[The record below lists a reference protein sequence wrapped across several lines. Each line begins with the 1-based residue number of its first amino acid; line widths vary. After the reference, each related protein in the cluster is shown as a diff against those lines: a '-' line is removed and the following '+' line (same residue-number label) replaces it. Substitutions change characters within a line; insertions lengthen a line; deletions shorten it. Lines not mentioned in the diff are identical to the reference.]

1 MRNEEL
7 TAVFLS
13 EDYVFENDG
22 PETRSVVITVRL
34 PNRETLRCRGLAA
47 DGSFSKGLQ
56 YRLFGHYSNH
66 AKYGRQFAFNSF
78 VEETPLD
85 PEAVVSYLM
94 QCRGPERGSIS
105 MRVAEALVEKYGVDA
120 VQRLIDNPAEAAEGI
135 KLWDA
140 TKAGIAAKILG
151 TQRLTQRTKIDLIQL
166 FDGFKFPKKTVDAAI
181 RKFGAAASSEI
192 RQNPFLLCS
201 FRGIGFKLA
210 DQLYCSLCREKYG
223 NDSEKLAEAMAGPFR
238 QMHALWDTVS
248 TETRSTGSTW
258 HATLHMVGRLNGL
271 IGPRANAKQAIED
284 AEREAILRLS
294 PCQKFIALESA
305 ASHELDIAMAVGNA
319 KMSGSLE
326 WPTIA
331 DIARQA
337 PDGKPLSGHQLAAIE
352 IATSQRY
359 GCLQGSP
366 GVGKTFSVACIVK
379 AIMEQHGI
387 ENVGVAAPTGKA
399 AVRMTQAM
407 VSNGVHVQ
415 ACTIHRMLQV
425 KTGGEG
431 GGWSFHHNAK
441 NPLPFRFLVIDESSM
456 IDTDLMAALLRACS
470 VQCHILLVGDS
481 NQLPPVGHG
490 RPFLDLQEVLPTG
503 RLTEIRRNSGL
514 IVQCCA
520 SIRDDRKFLSVPQ
533 MDLDRGDNLI
543 LVNSPDEDSIRTV
556 ERLLDGAQRLTNNV
570 VDDVQILCAKNDR
583 RVELNK
589 MLQELLNG
597 NKTQV
602 KGNPFRVGDKIVC
615 VKNGAYPDAHDKLQ
629 THFVANG
636 ELGSVREINPGRM
649 VVLLQD
655 PIREVIVTYS
665 AASTEGQ
672 PAEGEQARGA
682 VGDWDL
688 GYCLSGHRSQGSQW
702 PWVIVLIDRAGAM
715 VQSRNWTYTVISR
728 AERATFVVG
737 TAATIDQ
744 SMRRDGLTGRV
755 TLLVDDIR
763 RISGARRRLTVD
775 EVFSGA
781 VT

>member
-47 DGSFSKGLQ
+47 DGSFSKGIQ

-85 PEAVVSYLM
+85 PEAVVSYLT

-105 MRVAEALVEKYGVDA
+105 TRVAEALVEKYGVNAID
-120 VQRLIDNPAEAAEGI
+120 RLVDNPVEAAEGI

-166 FDGFKFPKKTVDAAI
+166 LDGFKFPKKTVDAAI

-210 DQLYCSLCREKYG
+210 DQLFCSLCREKYG
-223 NDSEKLAEAMAGPFR
+223 NDSEKLAQAMAGPFR
-238 QMHALWDTVS
+238 QMHALFDTVS

-258 HATLHMVGRLNGL
+258 HATPYMTGKLHGL
-271 IGPRANAKQAIED
+271 IGTRTNAALAIQD
-284 AEREAILRLS
+284 GQREGILRLS
-294 PCQKFIALESA
+294 NCGKWIALESSA
-305 ASHELDIAMAVGNA
+305 AHEQDIACAVGHA
-319 KMSGSLE
+319 KLSGSLE

-331 DIARQA
+331 EVAAQA
-337 PDGKPLSGHQLAAIE
+337 PPEKPLSGHQLAAIE
-352 IATSQRY
+352 IALSQRY

-379 AIMEQHGI
+379 AIMEQHGM

-407 VSNGVHVQ
+407 VSNGVPVQ

-514 IVQCCA
+514 IVRCCA
-520 SIRDDRKFLSVPQ
+520 AIRDEQKFLSVPA
-533 MDLDRGDNLI
+533 MDLERGENLV
-543 LVNSPDEDSIRTV
+543 LVNSADEDSVLTV
-556 ERLLDGAQRLTNNV
+556 ESLLEGAQRLTANV
-570 VDDVQILCAKNDR
+570 IDDVQILCAKNDR

-589 MLQELLNG
+589 VLQELLNPHR
-597 NKTQV
+597 TQV
-602 KGNPFRVGDKIVC
+602 KGNPFRVGDKVVC
-615 VKNGAYPDAHDKLQ
+615 VKNGSYPDAQDKLA

-636 ELGSVREINPGRM
+636 ELGSVREINPGKM
-649 VVLLQD
+649 IVLLQD

-672 PAEGEQARGA
+672 TADGEQARGA

-702 PWVIVLIDRAGAM
+702 PWVIVLVDRAGAM

-737 TAATIDQ
+737 TSATIQQ

-755 TLLVDDIR
+755 TLLVDEIR
-763 RISGARRRLTVD
+763 RISGARRKLTVD
-775 EVFSGA
+775 EVFSGV